1 MSTLS
6 VVLCVAL
13 AIIAVLL
20 TVVVLLQ
27 SSRSAGLGA
36 VGGASSGGDS
46 YWNKNKANS
55 MEGALA
61 RYTKILGALFMI
73 IALAI
78 NFVR

>member
-6 VVLCVAL
+6 VGLCVAL

-27 SSRSAGLGA
+27 SSRAAGLGA
-36 VGGASSGGDS
+36 VGGGSGGDS

-73 IALAI
+73 IAFAI